1 MTFSPFAATPASPMS
16 SKPSRPLRI
25 LEVGSCFP
33 GWGGTEI
40 HVLNLSE
47 QLVKRGHDVTISARP
62 GRFVDTQARARGLS
76 VFNTTIEKQQDWRDS
91 RAYLRFLREKKFDIV
106 HAHWRPDYIVPP
118 TLARLARVPV
128 VLLSHHSPFP
138 LKKKERVI
146 LPRLC
151 NRMIALSESVRQ
163 MLLHTGLPADF
174 VTTIHHGTDTEAF
187 RKTTVSPETV
197 RAEWGVPKGRFVVGI
212 VGRIAEEKG
221 VTDLMRAVAKLKD
234 LPVHLVIVGDG
245 PWDLL
250 LRHLEYELKLGDRVT
265 FAGFRQD
272 VNNAI
277 NALDVLVLASTW
289 AEPCAAVVQ
298 QAMALGKPVVGTDMG
313 GTPEMVASGETGLI
327 VPPQNPDALASAL
340 RAVYNDPARRAEMG
354 RAGRVRVDDL
364 FTLSG
369 MTDRIESLYYRELAA
384 RRGDKALLAP
394 QAGVSA

>member
-1 MTFSPFAATPASPMS
+1 
-16 SKPSRPLRI
+16 
-25 LEVGSCFP
+25 
-33 GWGGTEI
+33 
-40 HVLNLSE
+40 
-47 QLVKRGHDVTISARP
+47 
-62 GRFVDTQARARGLS
+62 
-76 VFNTTIEKQQDWRDS
+76 
-91 RAYLRFLREKKFDIV
+91 LRFIRERKFDIV
-106 HAHWRPDYIVPP
+106 HAHWRPDYIVAP

-138 LKKKERVI
+138 LKRKEQII

-163 MLLHTGLPADF
+163 MLIQTNMPPDF

-187 RKTTVSPETV
+187 RQTTLSPETV
-197 RAEWGVPKGRFVVGI
+197 RVEWGVPEGRFVVGI

-221 VTDLMRAVAKLKD
+221 VTDLMRAVAQLKD
-234 LPVHLVIVGDG
+234 MPVHLVIVGDG

-250 LRHLEYELKLGDRVT
+250 LRHLEYELKIGDRVT

-298 QAMALGKPVVGTDMG
+298 QAMALGKPVVGTDKG
-313 GTPEMVASGETGLI
+313 GTPEMIASGETGLV
-327 VPPQNPDALASAL
+327 VPPQDPDALAAAL
-340 RAVYNDPARRAEMG
+340 RELYADSARRAQMG

-369 MTDRIESLYYRELAA
+369 MTDRIEDLYYRELRA
-384 RRGDKALLAP
+384 RRGDQAFAKPAAP
-394 QAGVSA
+394 PRVSA